1 MELAKIPLGQLE
13 ISPHNMRHG
22 RKAPDVSDILPS
34 IRARGIQQPLLVRKK
49 GKAFEIIAG
58 RRRFFSLKKI
68 AQKNKKAEPVPCAIM
83 DEGDDAE
90 AIEASLIENLARL
103 DPDEM
108 TRYESFSRLV
118 KEGKKPEDIAA
129 TFCVTE
135 IMVRRSLALGNL
147 IPEIRNAYR
156 NEEID
161 ARTIRQLTIANKSQ
175 QADWFKLFKD
185 PDQRTPQ
192 AWQLKQWLFGGEIK
206 TSCALFPLETYK
218 GKITTDLF
226 EEYSYFND
234 TNAFW
239 KLQNEAI
246 AARRDA
252 YIKAGFDDVVICD
265 VGRQFCNWDYVKT
278 PKKDGGR
285 VYLEIA
291 ENGDVTFHE
300 GLITQKEH
308 HARIRKTASAKGSEL
323 AQDTRPELTKAAQN
337 YMNLHRH
344 AAIRTALLKEPK
356 IALRL
361 MVTHAIVGSTN
372 WRTGADPQRA
382 DKDMIAE
389 SIAKSVSQTVFE
401 TEKKEILKL
410 LDLPAHHHSVT
421 HSNADPERAAHI
433 FQTLLEHDDKTILR
447 ILTFIMAETLQSGAP
462 LIEMLGGKLS
472 IDMRK
477 CWQPDDAFFAL
488 LRDKAAINAMLKHIG
503 GKHVAD
509 SNVSA
514 TAKVQKQIINDFV
527 TGNGRK
533 KAQNWLP
540 HYMAFPFKAYTK
552 AGAGDLST
560 AADQAKLFTK

>member
-1 MELAKIPLGQLE
+1 MELAKIPLNQLE
-13 ISPHNMRHG
+13 ISPLNMRHG
-22 RKAPDVSDILPS
+22 CKAPDVSDILPS

-49 GKAFEIIAG
+49 GKTFEIIAG

-118 KEGKKPEDIAA
+118 SEGKTPEDIAT
-129 TFCVTE
+129 TFGVTE

-161 ARTIRQLTIANKSQ
+161 ARTIRQLTIARKAQ

-206 TSCALFPLETYK
+206 TSCALFPLESYK

-226 EEYSYFND
+226 EEDSYFND

-265 VGRQFCNWDYVKT
+265 VGRHFCNWDFVKT

-285 VYLEIA
+285 VYVEIA
-291 ENGDVTFHE
+291 ENGEVTFHE

-308 HARIRKTASAKGSEL
+308 HARIRKTASAKGSEP

-344 AAIRTALLKEPK
+344 AAVRTALLKEPK

-372 WRTGADPQRA
+372 WRTAADPQRA
-382 DKDMIAE
+382 DKEIIGE
-389 SIAKSVSQTVFE
+389 SVSKSASQSMFD
-401 TEKKEILKL
+401 TEKKDILKL
-410 LDLPAHHHSVT
+410 LKLPTHLHSVT
-421 HSNADPERAAHI
+421 HSNGDPERAAHI
-433 FQTLLEHDDKTILR
+433 FLTLLEHDDKAVLR
-447 ILTFIMAETLQSGAP
+447 ILTFVMAETLQSGTS

-514 TAKVQKQIINDFV
+514 TAKVQKQIIADFV

-552 AGAGDLST
+552 AGAGVLST
-560 AADQAKLFTK
+560 AADQAKLFAK

>member
-1 MELAKIPLGQLE
+1 MELAKIPLNQLE
-13 ISPHNMRHG
+13 ISPLNMRHG

-68 AQKNKKAEPVPCAIM
+68 AQKDKKAELVPCAIM

-118 KEGKKPEDIAA
+118 SKGKSPEDIAA
-129 TFCVTE
+129 TFGVTE

-147 IPEIRNAYR
+147 IQEIRNAYR

-161 ARTIRQLTIANKSQ
+161 ARTIRQLTIASKGQ
-175 QADWFKLFKD
+175 QTDWFKLFKD
-185 PDQRTPQ
+185 PEERTPQ

-206 TSCALFPLETYK
+206 TSCTLFPLESYK

-226 EEYSYFND
+226 EEDSYFND

-246 AARRDA
+246 ATRRDA

-265 VGRQFCNWDYVKT
+265 VGRNFCNWDYVKT

-285 VYLEIA
+285 VYVEIA
-291 ENGDVTFHE
+291 ENGEVIFHE

-308 HARIRKTASAKGSEL
+308 HARIRKTASAKGGEP

-344 AAIRTALLKEPK
+344 AAVRTALLKEPK

-382 DKDMIAE
+382 DKDIIAE
-389 SIAKSVSQTVFE
+389 SVAKSESQATFE

-410 LDLPAHHHSVT
+410 LELPTHNHSVT
-421 HSNADPERAAHI
+421 HSNGDPERAAHI
-433 FQTLLEHDDKTILR
+433 FLILLEHDDKTVLR
-447 ILTFIMAETLQSGAP
+447 ILTFVMAETLQSGTS

-472 IDMRK
+472 IDIRK
-477 CWQPDDAFFAL
+477 CWQLDDAFFAL

-514 TAKVQKQIINDFV
+514 TAKIQKQIIADFV

-540 HYMAFPFKAYTK
+540 HYMDFPFKTYTK
-552 AGAGDLST
+552 SGAGDLST
-560 AADQAKLFTK
+560 AADQAKLFAK